1 MATYSLG
8 TEKKFEITAKTVATA
23 FGIAF
28 LLLFFWN
35 LLTYQ
40 DPKPP
45 ESGILVSFG
54 QPNIGQGE
62 EVSAPPPPAP
72 AEEEVEETPAEPE
85 VSEPE
90 PVEVKPEPVVE
101 KPDPTPPPKTPTV
114 KEDVVKDE
122 RSKAIAL
129 KKKQELEK
137 KREQERQKRA
147 EELEAK
153 RKKDAEA
160 AKKAK
165 AEADRKAKAKAE
177 ADRKAA
183 AAAAKQAEADKLKGE
198 IGGLF
203 GQTGDGK
210 GNTGT
215 SGNQGDPN
223 GDPNANNL
231 EGISTGS
238 GMVGGGLGNRG
249 GAGPKITDK
258 SQATGKIVVK
268 VCVDGNGR
276 VLTAK
281 FTQSGS
287 TSSDARLKQIAIAN
301 AKRWKFKSGELDK
314 QCGTITYDF
323 KVK

>member
-23 FGIAF
+23 FGVAF

-62 EVSAPPPPAP
+62 EVSAPPPVA
-72 AEEEVEETPAEPE
+72 AEEEVETPAEPE

-90 PVEVKPEPVVE
+90 PVEEEVEPEAVPEPEPV
-101 KPDPTPPPKTPTV
+101 KPKKTEAPA
-114 KEDVVKDE
+114 KDVIKDE
-122 RSKAIAL
+122 RSKALAL
-129 KKKQELEK
+129 KKKKEQEQ
-137 KREQERQKRA
+137 KREEEREKRA

-153 RKKDAEA
+153 KKADA

-165 AEADRKAKAKAE
+165 ADADRKKKAE
-177 ADRKAA
+177 ADKKAA
-183 AAAAKQAEADKLKGE
+183 EAAAKQAEAERLKGE

-223 GDPNANNL
+223 GDPNASNL
-231 EGISTGS
+231 DGISTGS

-249 GAGPKITDK
+249 GSGPKVTDK
-258 SQATGKIVVK
+258 SQATGKVVVK
-268 VCVDGNGR
+268 VCVDDAGR
-276 VLTAK
+276 VKSAT
-281 FTQSGS
+281 FTQRGS
-287 TSSDARLKQIAIAN
+287 TTTNSQLRRIAEAN
-301 AKRWKFKSGELDK
+301 AKKWSFSKSDLGRN